1 MISEYES
8 VVNFCAAIISK
19 TGHAILEVAPILV
32 LALESEI
39 PISWTIRPHT
49 RINNGNP
56 SADNKPESPLNAE
69 ERLGQTNQIA
79 LIRIRIAENP
89 VSDSILCCLCSI
101 AALMAPST
109 SAHSSMLADFR
120 PNQ

>member
-1 MISEYES
+1 M
-8 VVNFCAAIISK
+8 ISK

-32 LALESEI
+32 LALESDK
-39 PISWTIRPHT
+39 PMSCTIKPHT
-49 RINNGNP
+49 KISNGNP
-56 SADNKPESPLNAE
+56 RDDNKPESPLNAA
-69 ERLGQTNQIA
+69 ERLGQTSQIA
-79 LIRIRIAENP
+79 PVRIIIAEKP
-89 VSDSILCCLCSI
+89 VSDSIRFCLCLM